1 MQDAAI
7 VATSDFTL
15 GRRCSG
21 FGLDRKQS
29 NEGIQPVIRLLDS
42 IEMRIDEFYWGKPP
56 GFYVGC
62 RLAYSEVVQVVFRHS
77 CLPIEMC
84 RFSLMRW
91 NQDAANQSPA
101 GAARCCCCLPWVIAC
116 STWFTSVPMFRTCLL
131 SIAGPTAKPATA
143 TPPMNTASGAP
154 R

>member
-7 VATSDFTL
+7 VSTPDFSL
-15 GRRCSG
+15 GRCSSG
-21 FGLDRKQS
+21 FRLVRKQS
-29 NEGIQPVIRLLDS
+29 NEGIQPVICLLDS
-42 IEMRIDEFYWGKPP
+42 IEMRIDEFDWGKPP

-77 CLPIEMC
+77 CLPIEIS

-101 GAARCCCCLPWVIAC
+101 GAARCCRPWVMAC

-154 R
+154 K